1 MDHLYRTF
9 SIVLVTNVEINSF
22 RERERE
28 RERERKFLVLT
39 CRISLSM
46 NEASELLSVQVTER
60 SYGTI
65 ICISRDVKVVGV

>member
-28 RERERKFLVLT
+28 KQFLVLT
-39 CRISLSM
+39 CLISLPM
-46 NEASELLSVQVTER
+46 NEASELLA
-60 SYGTI
+60 
-65 ICISRDVKVVGV
+65 SRLRRGATVL